1 MLHDS
6 NTIRSKNKPR
16 FREIM
21 METFKTPASE
31 IADRICRIQARMQ
44 EADLDALL
52 IVQRVDLFYFSGTAQ
67 NGFLFI
73 PAEGEPLLLIRKYM
87 PRARLESSIA
97 NMLEIRSPKELP
109 RRIADFYGRLPRAI
123 GFEWDVMPVKEFTF
137 YQGLFPEQGCVD
149 GSPLILRTRM
159 IKSRWELVQM
169 EKTAWISARTFEY
182 IRNTIRPGLT
192 EMEFGGMY
200 EAFARRIGHAGKL
213 RVRDYQTEGYPWH
226 ILSGVSG
233 GMVGLLDSPASG
245 QGTSAAFPVGAGNKK
260 LRADEPIMID
270 LSLAANG
277 YHMDE
282 TRMFAIG
289 SMPKEALDAS
299 LATMDIHNEVLDHIR
314 PGVPIKDLFDLAKT
328 SAERRGYADS
338 YLGPPGYKVRFI
350 GHGVGLELIE
360 QPILSIK
367 ETTLLEPGMTFALE
381 PKMVFKN
388 RFSAG
393 IESVFTVTETGH
405 RLISQVPVEIFVC

>member
-1 MLHDS
+1 MDQTS
-6 NTIRSKNKPR
+6 TVPPD
-16 FREIM
+16 EIQR
-21 METFKTPASE
+21 
-31 IADRICRIQARMQ
+31 RILAVQRRLQATEM
-44 EADLDALL
+44 DALL
-52 IVQRVDLFYFSGTAQ
+52 ILQRVDLFYFSGTAQ

-73 PAEGEPLLLIRKYM
+73 PAEGPPLLLIRKYM
-87 PRARLESSIA
+87 PRARMESSIRD
-97 NMLEIRSPKELP
+97 MVKIRSPKEVP
-109 RRIADFYGRLPRAI
+109 GRIADFYGRLPRTI
-123 GFEWDVMPVKEFTF
+123 GFEWDVMPVNEFAF
-137 YQGLFPEQGCVD
+137 YQGLFPDQRCVD
-149 GSPLILRTRM
+149 GSPLILKTRM
-159 IKSRWELVQM
+159 IKSQWELIQM
-169 EKTAWISARTFEY
+169 EKTARISARTFEY
-182 IRNTIRPGLT
+182 IRNTIRPGVT

-200 EAFARRIGHAGKL
+200 EAFARRIGHAGRL

-245 QGTSAAFPVGAGNKK
+245 QGTSPAFPVGAGWKK

-270 LSLAANG
+270 LTLVANG

-282 TRMFAIG
+282 TRMFAIH

-299 LATMDIHNEVLDHIR
+299 FAILDIHNQVLDDVK
-314 PGVPIKDLFDLAKT
+314 PGVPIKELFNLAQSNAKG
-328 SAERRGYADS
+328 RGYAEA
-338 YLGPPGYKVRFI
+338 YLGPPGYKVVFI
-350 GHGVGLELIE
+350 GHGIGLELIE
-360 QPILSIK
+360 RPILSIK

-405 RLISQVPVEIFVC
+405 RLISQVPVDVFIC